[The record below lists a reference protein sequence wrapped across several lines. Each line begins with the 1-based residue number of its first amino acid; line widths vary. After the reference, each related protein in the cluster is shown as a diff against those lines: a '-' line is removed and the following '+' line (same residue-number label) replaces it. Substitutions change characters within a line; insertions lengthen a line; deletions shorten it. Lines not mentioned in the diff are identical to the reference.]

1 MSNLDKLKKETVDM
15 ILEEGN
21 TVKVMN
27 LTQKKLEQFIDYAN
41 NIKNKN
47 VITED
52 IKINLQNN
60 YTIAILLVFYINNKR
75 RFYQDT
81 SDLKFIQQIYYDRL
95 NNLTLIYLSI
105 KDKIGKN
112 IIRSVLINFQSYP
125 EFNGIM
131 KVFKDFLVQLRMS
144 KNNITNL
151 FNSNSIKYNLKNV
164 SINQKINIRTPIKEQ
179 LQPIKSNVNQ
189 SLNNNESKKNEEYSN
204 MLYRE
209 LDPKNKNH
217 NRPLR
222 KLYCEKKLLG
232 EGKKIK
238 NGIFKQNTKNYIE
251 CKDRTTITAKN
262 MLNKGI
268 SPFNNINNE
277 NISVIKKSCKSNNSN
292 ISELKNTCVV
302 NFFKEKQSAMGGSKK
317 NK

>member
-1 MSNLDKLKKETVDM
+1 M
-15 ILEEGN
+15 
-21 TVKVMN
+21 
-27 LTQKKLEQFIDYAN
+27 
-41 NIKNKN
+41 
-47 VITED
+47 
-52 IKINLQNN
+52 
-60 YTIAILLVFYINNKR
+60 
-75 RFYQDT
+75 
-81 SDLKFIQQIYYDRL
+81 
-95 NNLTLIYLSI
+95 
-105 KDKIGKN
+105 GKN
-112 IIRSVLINFQSYP
+112 IILKALISFQNKKKINVFDSQFDEFLKKYKFYVLGKIRN
-125 EFNGIM
+125 EN
-131 KVFKDFLVQLRMS
+131 FKD
-144 KNNITNL
+144 IL
-151 FNSNSIKYNLKNV
+151 FEYESNGKYTEKKLKNSN
-164 SINQKINIRTPIKEQ
+164 ININIKIQPIKNISIKEQ

-189 SLNNNESKKNEEYSN
+189 LLNNNESNKNKEYSN

-222 KLYCEKKLLG
+222 KLYCEKKLSE

-238 NGIFKQNTKNYIE
+238 SGIFKQNTKNYIE

-292 ISELKNTCVV
+292 ISELKNTCVI

-317 NK
+317 K